1 MNGEP
6 TAAATP
12 GLTVAAATPGLT
24 VAAATPGLTVAA
36 ATPGPASTAL
46 SWSSAGSRND
56 RQRLCTRCDHGM
68 VTNRARFWSYRV
80 QSARVAGVWGL
91 SG

>member
-6 TAAATP
+6 TSATP
-12 GLTVAAATPGLT
+12 GLAVAAATPGPA
-24 VAAATPGLTVAA
+24 VVAATPGLAVAA

-46 SWSSAGSRND
+46 SCSSAGARND

-68 VTNRARFWSYRV
+68 VTNRAHFWSYRV
-80 QSARVAGVWGL
+80 QSARVAAVWGL